1 MTSWNWETGDISIQR
16 PETTTYTKPFG
27 ESGSEDVYVPPSRQ
41 QPMRQFGETSRP
53 SPKAI
58 TIESDEDEYVSPSQ
72 QQLMRQFEEPS
83 RPYYQSSATIE
94 SDEDEDEYEPPLR
107 QQPTRQF
114 EEPDRPQQL
123 FQDWTDANPI
133 IIKSEEDEEDE
144 YYDPQA
150 SRPSSQQRPISSSS
164 VVSFMPPKPA
174 PIPQPIPS
182 PDKPKKD
189 KEAKKLKKQLKKQ
202 QKKQQKKQS
211 KASIAP
217 VALPSLVKE
226 EGAISQYSA
235 DRVLRYIAS
244 QENLN
249 ERPKRALL
257 ALMEKKIQSGSLM
270 HRFLVYVIQM
280 KSIARDYNE
289 NQIFNTFLDNEL
301 RPELADRPSPDDRR
315 VFTIRLIKF
324 LRTLV
329 SVPKISLM
337 HTIFVQGNKFPI
349 LDSRLGYPKHDA
361 PVGALST
368 IYSTAMFLE
377 RTTQSS
383 SPEAKEFVIAMQTF
397 FATCMS
403 LAMSHTT
410 NFVATDF
417 SLRSAIAFR
426 PAELLSAKVAA
437 DLTKAYHFATLY
449 SVVKH
454 FAFRVPNT
462 KIKRPDKEINVD
474 LINLYK
480 YLTSTPSNM
489 TQDDKIINIDQPRE
503 LSAVLVALPA
513 VIVNVIAYN
522 D

>member
-1 MTSWNWETGDISIQR
+1 MTSWDWETGERMTIQR
-16 PETTTYTKPFG
+16 LEPGTPKAPFG
-27 ESGSEDVYVPPSRQ
+27 ESGSEDVYVQPSQQ
-41 QPMRQFGETSRP
+41 QPTRQFGETSRP
-53 SPKAI
+53 SPKTI
-58 TIESDEDEYVSPSQ
+58 TIESDEE
-72 QQLMRQFEEPS
+72 
-83 RPYYQSSATIE
+83 
-94 SDEDEDEYEPPLR
+94 EDEYEPPLR

-114 EEPDRPQQL
+114 EETNQPPQF
-123 FQDWTDANPI
+123 FQAWIDEKPI
-133 IIKSEEDEEDE
+133 VIESEEEEE

-164 VVSFMPPKPA
+164 VVSFMPPKPP
-174 PIPQPIPS
+174 PIPPPLS
-182 PDKPKKD
+182 PRDKPKKD
-189 KEAKKLKKQLKKQ
+189 KEAKKLKKQL
-202 QKKQQKKQS
+202 KKQQKKQS

-226 EGAISQYSA
+226 EGTISQYSA

-270 HRFLVYVIQM
+270 HRFLDYVIQM

-397 FATCMS
+397 FATSMS